1 MYTYIGRR
9 LLKQSSEPALGTAP
23 ARLKPSLPPH
33 APHSPACAAEERIRQ
48 RGLLARRRHSEGLQG
63 GLEPQLGPRRTHSE
77 GFQGGGF
84 VPAEVSIR
92 QHTSAYVSAEEAKR
106 THSEGFQ
113 GGGFV
118 PAEVSIRQHTSAY
131 VSAEEA
137 KRTHSEG
144 FQGGGLVPVEEEE
157 AKRTHSEG
165 FTGGQQF
172 FTGVTGAVFGAHAV
186 GIGDGAT
193 GSLPLFVYLFIFL
206 YFFIFFLA
214 CLVRHPLFSLP
225 LLVVYPSLL

>member
-1 MYTYIGRR
+1 
-9 LLKQSSEPALGTAP
+9 
-23 ARLKPSLPPH
+23 
-33 APHSPACAAEERIRQ
+33 
-48 RGLLARRRHSEGLQG
+48 
-63 GLEPQLGPRRTHSE
+63 LEPLLGPKRTHSE

-118 PAEVSIRQHTSAY
+118 AVQ
-131 VSAEEA
+131 
-137 KRTHSEG
+137 
-144 FQGGGLVPVEEEE
+144 EEE

-165 FTGGQQF
+165 FPGGQQF